1 MPTAAL
7 LGSLCF
13 FLASFYLAA
22 DKSKVIAIE
31 KLDNDNKNN
40 NDKDIKK

>member
-22 DKSKVIAIE
+22 DKSKVLSPIE
-31 KLDNDNKNN
+31 QLD